1 MGWIWSH
8 DQRFLSVLC
17 VFVSGS
23 LVDCGGAERSF
34 FAHCFCT
41 GAGVS
46 AGQVEGGREGGAGVS
61 AGQVVH
67 VVKPPPRRECVVC
80 LKPQTC

>member
-23 LVDCGGAERSF
+23 LVDCGGAESTLPF

-61 AGQVVH
+61 AGQVVR
-67 VVKPPPRRECVVC
+67 VVKPPPPPAGSVLCV
-80 LKPQTC
+80 